1 MRIYLCRETP
11 MKTLDR
17 FDSLDVGLVEFAII
31 IMIIFSF
38 QSPNALQLA
47 LSQNLSYPQLAVM
60 IAS

>member
-1 MRIYLCRETP
+1 

-47 LSQNLSYPQLAVM
+47 LSQYLSYPQLAVM